1 MGCLWLNQQAFAHG
15 SVVAEEDLCI
25 IKIGFYTAHFTV
37 FQPLTR
43 EHVEYCE
50 DLPDVSE
57 SVFVMEY
64 LHDSMRD
71 VPVDFRIVVDRNNVG
86 RFASIEDLEQL
97 DPERDTVFY
106 QRAVRQA
113 DGVLVA
119 RHEFAQPGNYIGVV
133 TATNPTQDKV
143 YTAVF
148 PFQVGGIRWG
158 YVSIVAVI
166 AAFVTVVGIRRWRQL
181 SLKKVQADGQ
191 DLR

>member
-37 FQPLTR
+37 FQPITR

-50 DLPDVSE
+50 DLPDVTE

-97 DPERDTVFY
+97 NLELDTVFF
-106 QRAVRQA
+106 QGGVRQA

-133 TATNPTQDKV
+133 TTTNPTQDKV

-148 PFQVGGIRWG
+148 PFQVGGIRWV
-158 YVSIVAVI
+158 YVSIVAF
-166 AAFVTVVGIRRWRQL
+166 FVMLVAGVGIRRWYRV
-181 SLKKVQADGQ
+181 SLQKSEQGQ
-191 DLR
+191 DSR